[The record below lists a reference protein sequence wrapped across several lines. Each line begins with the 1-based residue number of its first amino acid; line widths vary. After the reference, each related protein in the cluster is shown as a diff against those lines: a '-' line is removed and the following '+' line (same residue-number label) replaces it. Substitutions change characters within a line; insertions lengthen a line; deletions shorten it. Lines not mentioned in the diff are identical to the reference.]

1 MTPYSHYTF
10 TLTSDPL
17 RVPLAHAFDSR
28 TLIIKV
34 FTFSDIPKSE
44 GGKELS
50 HVQYALCGECIPRV
64 ENEELRQTQHSQQE
78 GCHAEEFHE
87 LEIED
92 DAWPKLREV

>member
-17 RVPLAHAFDSR
+17 RVPLPHAFDSR
-28 TLIIKV
+28 ILIIKV
-34 FTFSDIPKSE
+34 FTFTNIPETE

-50 HVQYALCGECIPRV
+50 HVQNALAGERIARI
-64 ENEELRQTQHSQQE
+64 ENEELRHAQHSQQE
-78 GCHAEEFHE
+78 GCHTEEFHE

-92 DAWPKLREV
+92 DAWPEL